1 MLCATAS
8 HRIDILAIESHT
20 EPMDTPRTILTT
32 IGYENA
38 DLSDFIAS
46 LHAASVTCLVDVR
59 ELAMSRRRGFS
70 KSALSAAL
78 GAEDIAYVHLRGLGD
93 PKEGRDAA
101 RRGDYARFINIFTRH
116 IDTPVAQADLARAA
130 SLVAKGGACLMCYER
145 DHTSC
150 HRSIVATAISA
161 TIPITIRHI
170 GVSAG
175 IAARSITTT
184 VRDLA
189 PEWT

>member
-1 MLCATAS
+1 MGTTGT
-8 HRIDILAIESHT
+8 ILA
-20 EPMDTPRTILTT
+20 T

-59 ELAMSRRRGFS
+59 ELAISRRRGFS

-78 GAEDIAYVHLRGLGD
+78 EADGIDYVHLRGLGD
-93 PKEGRDAA
+93 PKEGREAA
-101 RRGDYARFINIFTRH
+101 RRGDHARFVGVFTRH
-116 IDTPVAQADLARAA
+116 MKTPVAQTDLVRAA
-130 SLVAKGGACLMCYER
+130 SLVARGGACLMCYER

-161 TIPITIRHI
+161 TIPTTIRHI

-184 VRDLA
+184 ARDLA